1 MAESDQRENIL
12 ERIKTLAAGLQGVKK
27 AMRNALDIPEKDR
40 PAIVIL
46 DADETPDTSD
56 GDGRPMG
63 RPGLPAPLI
72 MEMTP
77 EIYILAGGAGE
88 SVGSVLNSLRIQLIK
103 ALYFDQT
110 LLSFCKDGD
119 IRYMG
124 FSTGF
129 AAGRSIEGEAGISF
143 RFRYVIHPTKL

>member
-1 MAESDQRENIL
+1 MAEADNRENIL
-12 ERIKTLAAGLQGVKK
+12 ERIKTLAEGLQGVKK
-27 AMRNALDIPEKDR
+27 AVRNTLDIPESQR

-46 DADETPDTSD
+46 DADEAPDDADADS
-56 GDGRPMG
+56 RPQG
-63 RPGLPAPLI
+63 RPGVPAPVI
-72 MEMTP
+72 MSMTP
-77 EIYILAGGAGE
+77 EIYLLAGGGGDA
-88 SVGSVLNSLRIQLIK
+88 VGTSLNSLRIQLIK